1 MPLSKDAILSAD
13 DAKVETVSV
22 PEWGGDVCV
31 RGLKGFERDRF
42 DQWGSEARDKKD
54 LTHWRA
60 KLVSLC
66 LCDESGKS
74 LDFSVDEMVSLSGK
88 CAEPLNRVFEVCRRL
103 SGLTQADEDDVEK
116 N

>member
-54 LTHWRA
+54 L
-60 KLVSLC
+60 
-66 LCDESGKS
+66 KS

>member
-13 DAKVETVSV
+13 DSKIETVNV
-22 PEWGGDVCV
+22 PEWGGTVCV
-31 RGLKGFERDRF
+31 RGLKGWERDRF
-42 DQWGSEARDKKD
+42 DQFGSEAQEKKD

-66 LCDESGKS
+66 LCDETGKS
-74 LDFSVDEMVSLSGK
+74 LDFSPDEMIALSGK
-88 CAEPLNRVFEVCRRL
+88 SANALDRVFDACRRL
-103 SGLTQADEDDVEK
+103 SGLTKQDEDDAEK